1 MVGKD
6 YLKLHNQGNI
16 ISNIRLLLE
25 MEMAKDEYADSQ
37 GYFTKKAVARIAINS
52 LIITSGSKVGEEA
65 LGIID
70 SEGDESLNSP
80 LQNAKDR
87 MLILRSL
94 GLVSADY
101 GSEIYSITPMGELM
115 IRQFLQNE
123 PNYPLLRELFLC
135 ISTSTEN
142 YDYNCSPSFNC
153 CLGLGICYA
162 LGCLDY
168 KLSSDEM
175 PMLTTYDI
183 SDIEQFIAEAKD
195 NRKIGMTF
203 TKSHPHYPKRKN
215 GQPLRQVSNLT
226 RSINQILRATGIIEA
241 RQVRV
246 DGRNYYVCTEYG
258 KRFVSGIKNKFHNLK
273 ILTAYE
279 FRKKNNITEQR
290 EICNDSYNAL
300 LRRGGIDIE
309 KKDSNIVFSP
319 YQMLPETSA
328 RWFLDQKLPR
338 HPDSESE
345 HLTVINSKM
354 TLRDLKL
361 SAVYQNAG
369 AYTAAE
375 DSMMMEIHHEI
386 DKLAKGNESLDDIA
400 NELCEEYRDT
410 DKAIF
415 YPFVHALFN
424 IIGLECRG
432 EIARYDAYC
441 TYKGHII
448 PVEIKSYTET
458 PAYNAKG
465 VRQAIENKIISYDS
479 TKADDIN
486 YATIVLGYSHPE
498 NDSETRILI
507 EKAFS
512 VFRIKVIATD
522 IQTIARMAVRR
533 ITENRIPDFDQ
544 LLTSYGVLND

>member
-25 MEMAKDEYADSQ
+25 MQLAKDEYADSQ
-37 GYFTKKAVARIAINS
+37 GYFTKRAVARIAINS

-101 GSEIYSITPMGELM
+101 GSELYSITPMGELM
-115 IRQFLQNE
+115 IRQFLQNV

-183 SDIEQFIAEAKD
+183 TDIEQFITEAKI
-195 NRKIGMTF
+195 NRENGMTF

-241 RQVRV
+241 RQIRV
-246 DGRNYYVCTEYG
+246 GGRNYYVCTEFG
-258 KRFVSGIKNKFHNLK
+258 KSFVSEIENRFHNLK
-273 ILTAYE
+273 FITACE

-290 EICNDSYNAL
+290 KLCNDSYNAI
-300 LRRGGIDIE
+300 LRRGGIDI
-309 KKDSNIVFSP
+309 KKSDYNVVFSP
-319 YQMLPETSA
+319 YQMLPEISA
-328 RWFLDQKLPR
+328 SWFLDQKLPR
-338 HPDSESE
+338 YPDAESD
-345 HLTVINSKM
+345 HLTVINSKVTM
-354 TLRDLKL
+354 RDLKL

-369 AYTAAE
+369 TYDAAE
-375 DSMMMEIHHEI
+375 NPMMKEVHQEI
-386 DKLAKGNESLDDIA
+386 DGLAKENKQLDDIA
-400 NELCEEYRDT
+400 SELCKKYQDT
-410 DKAIF
+410 DKTGF

-424 IIGLECRG
+424 IVGLECRG

-441 TYKGHII
+441 TYKSHVI

-458 PAYNAKG
+458 PAYNVKG

-479 TKADDIN
+479 AKADDID

-498 NDSETRILI
+498 KDSETRILI

-522 IQTIARMAVRR
+522 IQTVARMTVRR
-533 ITENRIPDFDQ
+533 IMENRIPDFDQ

>member
-25 MEMAKDEYADSQ
+25 MKLARDEYADSQ

-52 LIITSGSKVGEEA
+52 LIITSGSKVGEEV

-70 SEGDESLNSP
+70 SDDDESLNSP

-115 IRQFLQNE
+115 INQFLKNK

-135 ISTSTEN
+135 ISTTTEN
-142 YDYNCSPSFNC
+142 YNYNCSPSFNC
-153 CLGLGICYA
+153 CLGFGICYA

-168 KLSSDEM
+168 RLSSDEM

-183 SDIEQFIAEAKD
+183 SDIDSFINEAK
-195 NRKIGMTF
+195 NYRISGMIF
-203 TKSHPHYPKRKN
+203 PKNHPHYPKRQN

-226 RSINQILRATGIIEA
+226 RSINQILRTTGIIEA
-241 RQVRV
+241 RQVKI
-246 DGRNYYVCTEYG
+246 DGRNYYVCTEVG
-258 KRFVSGIKNKFHNLK
+258 RRFVDDIRNRFPNLK
-273 ILTAYE
+273 FLTAQE
-279 FRKKNNITEQR
+279 FRKRNNITEQR
-290 EICNDSYNAL
+290 EICNDSYNAIL
-300 LRRGGIDIE
+300 CRGGIDVE
-309 KKDSNIVFSP
+309 KRDSNIVFSP

-328 RWFLDQKLPR
+328 SWFLDHKQKR
-338 HPDSESE
+338 HPDLESD

-361 SAVYQNAG
+361 STVYQDTD
-369 AYTAAE
+369 AYNVLE
-375 DSMMMEIHHEI
+375 NSMMMEIHHQIVE
-386 DKLAKGNESLDDIA
+386 LTNKGTQLDDIA
-400 NELCEEYRDT
+400 NTLCEKYRDT
-410 DKAIF
+410 DKSVF

-424 IIGLECRG
+424 IIGLDCKG

-441 TYKGHII
+441 TYKGHVV

-458 PAYNAKG
+458 HAYNAKG
-465 VRQAIENKIISYDS
+465 VRQAIENKIISYDP
-479 TKADDIN
+479 TKADDID
-486 YATIVLGYSHPE
+486 YASIVLGYSHPD
-498 NDSETRILI
+498 NDSEIRILI
-507 EKAFS
+507 EKAYS

-533 ITENRIPDFDQ
+533 INENRMPNFDQ
-544 LLTSYGVLND
+544 LLIGYGVLND

>member
-1 MVGKD
+1 MEGKD

-25 MEMAKDEYADSQ
+25 MKLAQDEYADSQ
-37 GYFTKKAVARIAINS
+37 GYFTKKAVARIAVNS
-52 LIITSGSKVGEEA
+52 LIITSGCKVGEEA

-115 IRQFLQNE
+115 VNQFLKNE

-135 ISTSTEN
+135 MSTTTEN
-142 YDYNCSPSFNC
+142 YNYNCSASFNC
-153 CLGLGICYA
+153 CLGFGICYA

-183 SDIEQFIAEAKD
+183 SDIDLFIKDAKN
-195 NRKIGMTF
+195 NRESGRFF
-203 TKSHPHYPKRKN
+203 TASHPHYPKRQN

-241 RQVRV
+241 RQVKI
-246 DGRNYYVCTEYG
+246 DGRNYYVCTEAG
-258 KRFVSGIKNKFHNLK
+258 KLFVDDVRNRFPNLK
-273 ILTAYE
+273 FLTAQE
-279 FRKKNNITEQR
+279 FRKRNNITEQR
-290 EICNDSYNAL
+290 EICNESYNAIL
-300 LRRGGIDIE
+300 CRGGINVD

-328 RWFLDQKLPR
+328 SWFLDQKLRR
-338 HPDSESE
+338 HPDAEVE
-345 HLTVINSKM
+345 HLTVINRNT
-354 TLRDLKL
+354 TLRDLKF
-361 SAVYQNAG
+361 SAVYQYTG
-369 AYTAAE
+369 AYSALE
-375 DSMMMEIHHEI
+375 DPMMGEIHCEI
-386 DKLAKGNESLDDIA
+386 DELSKKNTSLCDIA
-400 NELCEEYRDT
+400 ITLCNKYRDT
-410 DKAIF
+410 DKSVF

-424 IIGLECRG
+424 IIGLECKG

-441 TYKGHII
+441 TYKGHVI

-458 PAYNAKG
+458 AAYNAKG
-465 VRQAIENKIISYDS
+465 VRQAIENKIICYDP
-479 TKADDIN
+479 TKADDID
-486 YATIVLGYSHPE
+486 YASIVVGFSHPE
-498 NDSETRILI
+498 HDGETRILI
-507 EKAFS
+507 EKAYS

-522 IQTIARMAVRR
+522 IQTLARMAVRR
-533 ITENRIPDFDQ
+533 LIENRRPDFDR
-544 LLTSYGVLND
+544 LLIGYGVLND